1 MTSPQPPISPSP
13 SDTVSSPEPA
23 RPPARK
29 HRVWEILGS
38 STMGRFLAL
47 VLIFA
52 FFAVA
57 VEGGSFVRARNL
69 ESILRQ
75 SAVYATAALG
85 MTMIIIAGGID
96 LSIGSV
102 IALSVVVVAWV
113 LNLPY
118 GASTAPSGSTQAD
131 YWIYHWPRLLPW
143 LAVLAGVGM
152 ATLAGLLN
160 GLLCVGL
167 RIVPFVVTLG
177 TLLID
182 RGLAKI
188 IAQEKPIYP
197 PEETWISRL
206 MDPTLTTQSPQR
218 WMLFPL
224 GVWIVLLA
232 AILAAVLLRYTR
244 LGRHIYAVGSNAETA
259 RLCGVAVGR
268 TKIIVYTLGG
278 LFGGLAGLM
287 EFSWIGGNGIP
298 TTASGYE
305 LSIIAAVVIGGGS
318 LSGGEGSILGS
329 LIGALIIT
337 VLSMGGQ
344 QMGWPKPVQE
354 MAIGSI
360 LIGAVALDYW
370 RQRMGLG
377 E

>member
-1 MTSPQPPISPSP
+1 MSNQPILPTPE
-13 SDTVSSPEPA
+13 SSPNGGPT
-23 RPPARK
+23 RPKLLPGQSSGWQRILDP
-29 HRVWEILGS
+29 RILG
-38 STMGRFLAL
+38 RILAL
-47 VLIFA
+47 VLIFT
-52 FFAVA
+52 FFALA
-57 VEGGSFVRARNL
+57 VQGGSFYQPRNL
-69 ESILRQ
+69 ESLLRQ

-102 IALSVVVVAWV
+102 IALAVVVSAWV
-113 LNLPY
+113 LNLPQ
-118 GASTAPSGSTQAD
+118 GASAGPAASSQVD
-131 YWIYHWPRLLPW
+131 HWIHDWPILLPC
-143 LAVLAGVGM
+143 LAALAGVGV

-160 GLLCVGL
+160 GVLCVGL

-177 TLLID
+177 TMMIY

-188 IAQEKPIYP
+188 IAQERPIYP
-197 PEETWISRL
+197 PGDSWLSRL
-206 MDPTLTTQSPQR
+206 MDPTLTSPSPHR
-218 WMLFPL
+218 WMLFPP
-224 GVWIVLLA
+224 GVWLLLLA
-232 AILAAVLLRYTR
+232 AVVAAVVLRYTR

-287 EFSWIGGNGIP
+287 EFSWIGGTGIP
-298 TTASGYE
+298 TTATGYE

-318 LSGGEGSILGS
+318 LIGGEGSVLGS

-344 QMGWPKPVQE
+344 QMGWPRPVQE
-354 MAIGSI
+354 MAIGAI
-360 LIGAVALDYW
+360 LIAAVALDYW
-370 RQRMGLG
+370 QRHWRLQG
-377 E
+377 

>member
-1 MTSPQPPISPSP
+1 MSNQPILPSP
-13 SDTVSSPEPA
+13 ETSETVEPVLQKGDVGPSGDW
-23 RPPARK
+23 RRFWDPG
-29 HRVWEILGS
+29 VLG
-38 STMGRFLAL
+38 RLLAL
-47 VLIFA
+47 VLIFT
-52 FFAVA
+52 FFAFA
-57 VEGGSFVRARNL
+57 VQGGSFYKLRNL
-69 ESILRQ
+69 ESVLRQ

-102 IALSVVVVAWV
+102 IALTGVVVAWV
-113 LNLPY
+113 LTLPQSVS
-118 GASTAPSGSTQAD
+118 AAPAGSSPAN
-131 YWIYHWPRLLPW
+131 YWIHDWPVLLPC
-143 LAVLAGVGM
+143 LAVLAGVGA

-160 GLLCVGL
+160 GLFCVGL

-177 TLLID
+177 TMMIY

-188 IAQEKPIYP
+188 IAQERPIYP
-197 PEETWISRL
+197 PASWLSGL

-218 WMLFPL
+218 WMLLPP
-224 GVWIVLLA
+224 GVWLLLLA
-232 AILAAVLLRYTR
+232 AVVAAVMLRYTR

-259 RLCGVAVGR
+259 RLCGVSVGR

-278 LFGGLAGLM
+278 FFGGLAGLM
-287 EFSWIGGNGIP
+287 EFSWIGGVGIP
-298 TTASGYE
+298 TTATGYE
-305 LSIIAAVVIGGGS
+305 LAIIAAVVIGGGS

-344 QMGWPKPVQE
+344 QMGWPRPVQE
-354 MAIGSI
+354 MAIGAI

-370 RQRMGLG
+370 QRRWRRK